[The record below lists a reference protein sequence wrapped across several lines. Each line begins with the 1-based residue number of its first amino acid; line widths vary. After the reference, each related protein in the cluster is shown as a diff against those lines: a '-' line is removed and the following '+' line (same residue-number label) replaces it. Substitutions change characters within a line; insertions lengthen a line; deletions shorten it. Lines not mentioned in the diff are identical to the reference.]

1 MEGILQALL
10 ILLSFI
16 LPFEVRTPILSIPPF
31 MVLTNLELVAFLLIF
46 AWAIRKVFLGRFHAL
61 KGGLI

>member
-46 AWAIRKVFLGRFHAL
+46 AWAIRKSSWEGFMHSR
-61 KGGLI
+61 GG